1 MKNYLSEIKEA
12 KEILRKKSKDYK
24 KNFQKIEQ
32 FIKTEIDEIKHFK
45 QNKKQIIPEIS
56 FKDLNTNNN
65 SNVIDQIKRR
75 GCVVIRDVFEDNQI
89 SQWNKD
95 IEVY

>member
-32 FIKTEIDEIKHFK
+32 FIRDEVDEIKQLK
-45 QNKKQIIPEIS
+45 QNKQQIIPEIS

-65 SNVIDQIKRR
+65 SKVIDQIKRR
-75 GCVVIRDVFEDNQI
+75 GCVVIEMFSRTIKLANGI
-89 SQWNKD
+89 KT
-95 IEVY
+95 